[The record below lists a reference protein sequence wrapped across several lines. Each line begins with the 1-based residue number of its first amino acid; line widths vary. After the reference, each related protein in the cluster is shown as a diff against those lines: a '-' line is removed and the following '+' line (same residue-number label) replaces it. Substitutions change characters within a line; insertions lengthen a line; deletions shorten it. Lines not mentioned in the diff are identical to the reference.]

1 MPIAFPPEIRRWFA
15 VGLLQDIP
23 HVSQAVSA
31 IILDPVQVVGMDEFD
46 EEVGHVI
53 DGIFVMKLE
62 FPHTALGKLVENQP
76 DWMIFWN

>member
-15 VGLLQDIP
+15 VGLLQDIA

-31 IILDPVQVVGMDEFD
+31 VVLDPVQVVGMDEFD

-53 DGIFVMKLE
+53 DGIFVAELE
-62 FPHTALGKLVENQP
+62 FAHAALSQLVENQP
-76 DWMIFWN
+76 DWMIIRN